1 MQFLTIVSVLALFSI
16 AAFAG
21 QEGQVS
27 EQRVAVFG
35 GGCFWCM
42 EPPFE
47 QLDGVVDVTAGY
59 CGGEEVDPTYE
70 QVSSGMTGHVES
82 VRVVYDP
89 EKISFKELLDTFWRQ
104 VDPTDDGGQFAD
116 RGPQYRTAIFYST
129 EEERQVALQS
139 KKEIDE
145 ANIFNGP
152 IVTAIVPMKEFYSAE
167 EYHQD
172 YYRKNILHYSL
183 YKAGSGRSGFLKNTW
198 KKQKEIKTKSSDKE
212 KLRSTLTDL
221 QYSVTQ
227 NDATEPPFQNP
238 YWNNKEAGIYVDIVS
253 GEPFS
258 VLWTSSSREP
268 GGPVFPDPWL
278 RKILLRSR
286 TGSFSWKGLKCA
298 VSMGI
303 RTWGIYLMTV
313 PNLQVCVTV
322 STRHH
327 SGLFQPTSSRNRGM
341 ESFCLCFINGH
352 LEKLPFRPI
361 SASQKNEKCSHM
373 LNMLRFLIFL
383 FLGVYAY
390 LISNENSN
398 FSRHPNVFKKTCDTG
413 RVIK

>member
-1 MQFLTIVSVLALFSI
+1 MIQDETVNILSVEVIGNHYYFISGGNMQFLTIVSMLALFSI

-21 QEGQVS
+21 QERQVN

-129 EEERQVALQS
+129 EEERRIALQS

-152 IVTAIVPMKEFYSAE
+152 IVTAIVPMKEFYPAE

-253 GEPFS
+253 GEPLFS
-258 VLWTSSSREP
+258 SLDKFKS
-268 GGPVFPDPWL
+268 G
-278 RKILLRSR
+278 
-286 TGSFSWKGLKCA
+286 TGWPSFSRPLVKENIVEVKDRKFF
-298 VSMGI
+298 ME
-303 RTWGIYLMTV
+303 RTEV
-313 PNLQVCVTV
+313 
-322 STRHH
+322 R
-327 SGLFQPTSSRNRGM
+327 
-341 ESFCLCFINGH
+341 SFHGDSHLGH
-352 LEKLPFRPI
+352 LFDDGPEPTGLRYCI
-361 SASQKNEKCSHM
+361 NSAS
-373 LNMLRFLIFL
+373 LRFIPVDKLEEQGYGEFL
-383 FLGVYAY
+383 PLF
-390 LISNENSN
+390 
-398 FSRHPNVFKKTCDTG
+398 H
-413 RVIK
+413 